1 MAFKRGLAGG
11 STHNTF
17 NLEQPPEAVKAWQDD
32 PLHLPLEQPPEVVK
46 AWQED
51 HLHLF
56 FWNSLQKKW
65 RTGRRI
71 LSIFTFGTASRS
83 SRGLAGVSS
92 PSLTLG
98 QHPEVVED

>member
-56 FWNSLQKKW
+56 F
-65 RTGRRI
+65 
-71 LSIFTFGTASRS
+71 
-83 SRGLAGVSS
+83 
-92 PSLTLG
+92 
-98 QHPEVVED
+98 